1 MKFAQLNRQFVW
13 SYVLVSWIPQLQISA
28 VNFKLLL
35 FQKKKEDKCQIQPR
49 HSWLTLKPSN
59 YHSLTV
65 SNRSKSISNYRI
77 SPWSAS
83 SLIPSKDAP
92 YRPLIW
98 TINSRSIWKR
108 LITNTIKLT
117 SQPQVTST
125 IRASTTSTITPLWDN
140 WSYQTL
146 SSLKSTRMTVT
157 SRK

>member
-35 FQKKKEDKCQIQPR
+35 FQKKKEDRCQIQPL
-49 HSWLTLKPSN
+49 HSWPTLKPSN

-65 SNRSKSISNYRI
+65 SIHSKLISNYRI
-77 SPWSAS
+77 SPWSAN
-83 SLIPSKDAP
+83 SLIHSKEAP

-108 LITNTIKLT
+108 LITNPIKLT

-125 IRASTTSTITPLWDN
+125 IKASTTSTMTPLWHN
-140 WSYQTL
+140 WSCLT
-146 SSLKSTRMTVT
+146 
-157 SRK
+157 